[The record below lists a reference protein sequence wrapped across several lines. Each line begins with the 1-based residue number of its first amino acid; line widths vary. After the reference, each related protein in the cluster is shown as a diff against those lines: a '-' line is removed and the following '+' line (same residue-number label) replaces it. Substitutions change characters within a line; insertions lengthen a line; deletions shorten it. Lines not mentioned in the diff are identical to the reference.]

1 MSFNIFRPVH
11 TMSLPHL
18 AAQGIL
24 VYPLCGLSQ
33 LRGPEVG
40 ADPLTCCAVRGR
52 VLSKVVRLAI
62 GVVSDAGTF
71 LPLLAEKLREKKK

>member
-1 MSFNIFRPVH
+1 
-11 TMSLPHL
+11 MSLPHL

-40 ADPLTCCAVRGR
+40 ADPRTCCAVRGEG
-52 VLSKVVRLAI
+52 LSKVVILAI
-62 GVVSDAGTF
+62 IPTQINEEPKIISF
-71 LPLLAEKLREKKK
+71 NLLYLLINKNLKINW